1 MFKEEL
7 MIPQENLKKVEIT
20 VEKYEKSDGVYEK
33 TTDCKIITDGTP
45 VPLEILVAGDSKLE
59 DTPSEKIVL
68 TSEEENGDNLILI
81 AKETNDAY

>member
-1 MFKEEL
+1 

-45 VPLEILVAGDSKLE
+45 VPLVILLAGDSNLDSFPK
-59 DTPSEKIVL
+59 KKKVL
-68 TSEEENGDNLILI
+68 TSEEKNGDNLILI
-81 AKETNDAY
+81 AKEDNNGY